1 MRYAQTFD
9 EAQDLLQDTLLL
21 ILEKIDH
28 YKEQNFDGWTFTLLT
43 NLHRNKLLH
52 NTLRENIVIVEYNH
66 KDSNRIE
73 EQCDIATAIDSLP
86 SIYRETIILMLK
98 GYKYNE
104 IGQRLDISTGTVKSR
119 IARARQMM
127 QQTLRD
133 YNI

>member
-43 NLHRNKLLH
+43 NLHRNKLRH
-52 NTLRENIVIVEYNH
+52 NTLRENIVIVEYGH

-104 IGQRLDISTGTVKSR
+104 IGQRLEISTGTVKSR